1 MRAAFLALSFFH
13 NLREDGGKEG
23 SSHFDRTPQ
32 YAALYFMLLLN
43 YIACFFLVHVVHN
56 KFVPLLFPHDLMPEA
71 PFDARRFID

>member
-1 MRAAFLALSFFH
+1 
-13 NLREDGGKEG
+13 
-23 SSHFDRTPQ
+23 
-32 YAALYFMLLLN
+32 MLLLN